1 MWGFSSRNK
10 AVAWLLT
17 LASIITIAGMACS
30 SPAPV
35 QQPAAAQAPAAV
47 APAAPVAPAAQP
59 AMMPVAPAAPAPAAP
74 AAPAAMMEALP
85 TPQAPQ
91 LAPVPSQE
99 TRRAAPA
106 AASGEAQF
114 GGTLRIVAS
123 GSIQSFDPLW
133 TTASGTG
140 NVSNTILEGLFEYTS
155 DYGIAPLLVES
166 WESSSDNLSW
176 NFKIREGV
184 KFHDGTPL
192 TTEQVR
198 GTLARQKD
206 RAPILRLVRN
216 EFGAGSGEFEE
227 FFTVDDDFNFTL
239 NLREGTGLVIDAI
252 GPQGFGP
259 RLVTSDWYDN
269 YTANESAEGPP
280 NGTGPFI
287 FEEWLPGDRWSAV
300 RYEDYSPH
308 PSPANGTSG
317 GHTAYVDRMI
327 YIEVPDQTTRVAALQ
342 TREVHIVQE
351 FPAELLSRLE
361 ADPGVAL
368 YDNPPFRLL
377 GHFNHVRPPF
387 DNKLARQAVIK
398 AYDNQKALTL
408 ATGDPAFTRLCPSL
422 LQCETKWETTSGS
435 EGNYYAQNLEEA
447 KQLLAEAGVTGAH
460 VRLMDPAD
468 RQPAHAAAQVSR
480 EVLTALG
487 FDVEFQ
493 VMDWATMVAQRA
505 RPDDWEFFHTWSGVT
520 VRSGPVGHLL
530 FSELQYDAWFNN
542 YQDTTE
548 KQREI
553 YSRLARATTEAEQ
566 IALNNEFHEHFYED
580 AIFLQVGEFFSRW
593 AASTKVQG
601 IVNGG
606 SAQQKPFD
614 KWLTE

>member
-1 MWGFSSRNK
+1 MWDFPKKK
-10 AVAWLLT
+10 ALSWLLP
-17 LASIITIAGMACS
+17 LASIMAIGAIACS
-30 SPAPV
+30 SAAPV
-35 QQPAAAQAPAAV
+35 QQPAAQQAPA
-47 APAAPVAPAAQP
+47 PAPVAPAAPAQAP
-59 AMMPVAPAAPAPAAP
+59 AMPAAPAAPAPAAP
-74 AAPAAMMEALP
+74 AAPAMAQALP

-91 LAPVPSQE
+91 LAPVPQ
-99 TRRAAPA
+99 TQTQRPA
-106 AASGEAQF
+106 MMMSADEAQF
-114 GGTLRIVAS
+114 GGTLRIVAA

-155 DYGIAPLLVES
+155 DYGIAPLLIES
-166 WESSSDNLSW
+166 WDSSDDNLSW
-176 NFKIREGV
+176 TFKLREGI

-192 TTEQVR
+192 TTEQVQ
-198 GTLARQKD
+198 GTLNRQKD

-216 EFGAGSGEFEE
+216 EFGAGDGEFEE
-227 FFTVDDDFNFTL
+227 FLTVEDDLHFSL
-239 NLREGTGLVIDAI
+239 NLKEGTGLVIDAI

-259 RLVTSDWYDN
+259 RLVTADWYDN
-269 YTANESAEGPP
+269 YTANQSAEGPP

-287 FEEWLPGDRWSAV
+287 FEEWLPGDRWSAT

-308 PSPANGTSG
+308 PSPASGTSG
-317 GHTAYVDRMI
+317 GHTAYVDRMM

-361 ADPGVAL
+361 ADPEVAL

-387 DNKLARQAVIK
+387 DNKLARQAMIK

-422 LQCETKWETTSGS
+422 LQCGTKWETTSGS

-447 KQLLAEAGVTGAH
+447 KQLLEEAGVTGAH

-487 FDVEFQ
+487 FDVDFQ

-542 YQDTTE
+542 YQDLPG

-553 YSRLARATTEAEQ
+553 YSRLARATTEEEQ
-566 IALNNEFHEHFYED
+566 IALNNEFHEYFYED

-614 KWLTE
+614 KWLTN

>member
-1 MWGFSSRNK
+1 
-10 AVAWLLT
+10 
-17 LASIITIAGMACS
+17 
-30 SPAPV
+30 
-35 QQPAAAQAPAAV
+35 
-47 APAAPVAPAAQP
+47 
-59 AMMPVAPAAPAPAAP
+59 MMMSAD
-74 AAPAAMMEALP
+74 
-85 TPQAPQ
+85 
-91 LAPVPSQE
+91 
-99 TRRAAPA
+99 
-106 AASGEAQF
+106 EAQF
-114 GGTLRIVAS
+114 GGTLRIVAA

-155 DYGIAPLLVES
+155 DYGIAPLLIES
-166 WESSSDNLSW
+166 WDSSDDNLSW
-176 NFKIREGV
+176 TFKLREGI

-192 TTEQVR
+192 TTEQVQ
-198 GTLARQKD
+198 GTLNRQKD

-216 EFGAGSGEFEE
+216 EFGAGDGEFEE
-227 FFTVDDDFNFTL
+227 FLTVEDDLHFSL
-239 NLREGTGLVIDAI
+239 NLKEGTGLVIDAI

-259 RLVTSDWYDN
+259 RLVTADWYDN
-269 YTANESAEGPP
+269 YTANQSAEGPP

-287 FEEWLPGDRWSAV
+287 FEEWLPGDRWSAT

-308 PSPANGTSG
+308 PGPANGTSG
-317 GHTAYVDRMI
+317 GHTAYVDRMM

-361 ADPGVAL
+361 ADPEVAL

-387 DNKLARQAVIK
+387 DNKLARQAMIK

-422 LQCETKWETTSGS
+422 LQCGTKWETTSGS

-447 KQLLAEAGVTGAH
+447 KQLLEEAGVTGAH

-487 FDVEFQ
+487 FDVDFQ

-542 YQDTTE
+542 YQDLPG

-553 YSRLARATTEAEQ
+553 YSRLARATTEEEQ
-566 IALNNEFHEHFYED
+566 IALNNEFHEYFYED

-593 AASTKVQG
+593 AASTEVQG

-614 KWLTE
+614 KWLTN

>member
-1 MWGFSSRNK
+1 MGRFANRKKHLS
-10 AVAWLLT
+10 WLLP
-17 LASIITIAGMACS
+17 LASIIVIVGLACS

-35 QQPAAAQAPAAV
+35 QQPAPQQAPVQQPPAV
-47 APAAPVAPAAQP
+47 AAPAPAVPAALPAK
-59 AMMPVAPAAPAPAAP
+59 PAAPAPAAP
-74 AAPAAMMEALP
+74 AAQVAVRALP
-85 TPQAPQ
+85 TPQSPQ
-91 LAPVPSQE
+91 LAPVPSEQP
-99 TRRAAPA
+99 RRSTTQ
-106 AASGEAQF
+106 ASSEGPQF

-198 GTLARQKD
+198 GTLNRQKD

-227 FFTVDDDFNFTL
+227 FFTVNDDFNFTL
-239 NLREGTGLVIDAI
+239 NLKEATGLAIDAI

-259 RLVTSDWYDN
+259 RLVTADWYEN

-308 PSPANGTSG
+308 PSAANGTSG

-351 FPAELLSRLE
+351 FPAELLSRLD

-435 EGNYYAQNLEEA
+435 EGFYNAQNLEEA
-447 KQLLAEAGVTGAH
+447 KQLLEEAGVTGAS

-487 FDVEFQ
+487 FDVDFQ

-505 RPDDWEFFHTWSGVT
+505 REDDWEFFHTWSGVT

-542 YQDTTE
+542 YQDTTN
-548 KQREI
+548 KQRDI
-553 YSRLARATTEAEQ
+553 YSRLARATTEEEQ

-593 AASTKVQG
+593 AASTEVQG
-601 IVNGG
+601 INNGG

-614 KWLTE
+614 KWLID